1 MPSLIQRAASQ
12 AKKRLTPGTQ
22 AALRGLRDR
31 YFPKTKR
38 VTVNENPQLV
48 YAPTTYNGDGL
59 LTVHN
64 CDFLDEPRFRAAY
77 AKGLELLPDGPNR
90 TDIRWR
96 AHMCCWAATRALQLE
111 GDFVE
116 CGVWYGILSRTIAEY
131 TSFASQQRNFYL
143 VDTFGSLDTPGLDQY
158 NRDVYDIV
166 QRRFSG
172 FPNVHLVRGKVPEIL
187 PAIPSRRIAYLSIDM
202 NGVEPERAA
211 LGYFYDKVVTG
222 GVIYLDDYGWKGF
235 EGQKEMMDGFFADKP
250 EKILQTPSGQ
260 GVVIKL

>member
-1 MPSLIQRAASQ
+1 MTLLQFAKSQ
-12 AKKRLTPGTQ
+12 AKKTLSPSAQET
-22 AALRGLRDR
+22 LRGLRDR

-38 VTVNENPQLV
+38 ISAPENPTLV
-48 YAPTTYNGDGL
+48 HSPTTYNGDGL

-64 CDFLDEPRFRAAY
+64 CDFLDEPRFRQAY
-77 AKGLELLPDGPNR
+77 AKGLEFLPDGPNR

-96 AHMCCWAATRALQLE
+96 AHMCCWAATRALQLD

-131 TSFASQQRNFYL
+131 TSFAAQKRNFYL
-143 VDTFGSLDTPGLDQY
+143 VDTFGALETPGLEQY
-158 NRDVYDIV
+158 DRDVYDLV

-172 FPNVHLVRGKVPEIL
+172 FPNVHLVRGKVPDIL
-187 PAIPSRRIAYLSIDM
+187 PSIPSARIAYLSIDM

-211 LGYFYDKVVTG
+211 LRYFYDKVVPG
-222 GVIYLDDYGWKGF
+222 GVIYLDDYGWRGF
-235 EGQKEMMDGFFADKP
+235 EAQKAMMDGFFADKP

-260 GVVIKL
+260 GVVVKL